1 MERKELIEDIY
12 ALVNRVNQV
21 KNKELHFQDLPTINM
36 AALHLMEVIE
46 KNPNDNASGLAE
58 LLGITKGALSQQ
70 VKKLEG
76 KGLVERTYIDGNN
89 KEVMFRLTDA
99 GRKVHQA
106 HEEIHSDLY
115 GRMDELLGQYE
126 EQEIEKLHQFLRGVE
141 RYMRCCV
148 ESKRKDESR

>member
-12 ALVNRVNQV
+12 ALANRVNQV

-46 KNPNDNASGLAE
+46 ENPNNNASELAE

-76 KGLVERTYIDGNN
+76 KGLVQRSYVDGNN
-89 KEVMFRLTDA
+89 KEVMFRLTDM
-99 GRKVHQA
+99 GKKVHQA
-106 HEEIHSDLY
+106 HEGIHRDLY
-115 GRMDELLGQYE
+115 VQMDELLDKYG
-126 EQEIEKLHQFLRGVE
+126 EQEVEQMHLFLRGVE
-141 RYMRCCV
+141 KYMRCCV
-148 ESKRKDESR
+148 EGHR